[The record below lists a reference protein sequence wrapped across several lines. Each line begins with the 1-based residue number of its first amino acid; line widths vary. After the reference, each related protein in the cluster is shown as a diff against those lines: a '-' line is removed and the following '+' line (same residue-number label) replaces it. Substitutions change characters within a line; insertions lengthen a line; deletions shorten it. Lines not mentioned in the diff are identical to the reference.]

1 MPSENPKFI
10 GLVEIRR
17 VSFPVGISVQST
29 KPKFMTMKHLF
40 RYGTLFA
47 VAAAL
52 LSLTSCQKETFVES
66 DGQTLSDAT
75 ARKGEDNVTFYALVG
90 GTTLDKL
97 SARSGEQV
105 LNSAPITGLQ
115 ASEKILAIDFRPA
128 TGQLYGLG
136 SNSRLYVIN
145 PMTGVARPIT
155 PPGSSSATYTFT
167 TPLSGTIA
175 GFDFNPTVDRIR
187 VVTNTGQNL
196 RLNPE
201 TGAVAA
207 VDGAIN
213 GVAGAMISA
222 VAYSNNVA
230 GATVTVLYDIDL
242 TTKKLYRQN
251 PPNNGT
257 LEEIG
262 SLNLN
267 IKGEGGFDIPANGY
281 GGYGLFEVDGKPTL
295 FSVDLRSGSTRVL
308 AKYTKKYTAIAI
320 PTRSVAYAVDASNRL
335 IIFSPSSANAWERW
349 NSDYSGSSGGSYGGD
364 GSYNGGGYSD
374 GGNYSGGGYGGSY
387 DGDDYG
393 SGSTT
398 PKSLTGLQAGEKVLG
413 IDFRPLNGQLY
424 ALGSTGR
431 IYTVNTAS
439 GLVTP
444 VGTGPISL
452 SGTQFGF
459 DFNPLVDRLRIL
471 SNGGQNLRF
480 NPNDGTTIT
489 DAPLNYTAT
498 PGVTP
503 GVTAG
508 AYTNNFAG
516 TTSTMLFDIDTNS
529 DKLVLQSPPNSGVLV
544 ERGSLGVNV
553 EANNGFDI
561 GGASNIAYALLT
573 SGGSTKLYTI
583 NISTGKATAISSF
596 PSTVQGLA
604 IGLGF

>member
-1 MPSENPKFI
+1 
-10 GLVEIRR
+10 
-17 VSFPVGISVQST
+17 
-29 KPKFMTMKHLF
+29 MKQLF
-40 RYGTLFA
+40 RYGTLCA

-52 LSLTSCQKETFVES
+52 LSLTSCQKEDIIES
-66 DGQTLSDAT
+66 DGQILSDAT
-75 ARKGEDNVTFYALVG
+75 ARRGDDDVTFYALAD
-90 GTTLDKL
+90 GTILDKL
-97 SARSGEQV
+97 STEGKEKV
-105 LNSAPITGLQ
+105 LNSALITGLQ
-115 ASEKILAIDFRPA
+115 ANEKILAIDFRPA

-155 PPGSSSATYTFT
+155 PPGSSSSTYTFT

-187 VVTNTGQNL
+187 VVTNAGQNL

-201 TGAVAA
+201 TGAVAG
-207 VDGAIN
+207 VDAAIN
-213 GVAGAMISA
+213 GVAGAMIAA
-222 VAYSNNVA
+222 VAYTNNVA
-230 GATVTVLYDIDL
+230 GATETVLYDIDL
-242 TTKKLYRQN
+242 TTKKLYRQD
-251 PPNNGT
+251 PPNAGA
-257 LEEIG
+257 LVEVG
-262 SLNLN
+262 PLKLN
-267 IKGEGGFDIPANGY
+267 ITGEGGFDIPA
-281 GGYGLFEVDGKPTL
+281 GGYDGFGLFEVDKKPTL
-295 FSVDLRSGSTRVL
+295 FSIDLRSGK
-308 AKYTKKYTAIAI
+308 AKEITKFAKKYTAIAI
-320 PTRSVAYAVDASNRL
+320 PTRSVAYAVDAGNKL
-335 IIFSPSSANAWERW
+335 LIFSLSNDDDDDRYYAN
-349 NSDYSGSSGGSYGGD
+349 
-364 GSYNGGGYSD
+364 
-374 GGNYSGGGYGGSY
+374 GN
-387 DGDDYG
+387 
-393 SGSTT
+393 TT
-398 PKSLTGLQAGEKVLG
+398 PKSLTGLQADEKVLG

-471 SNGGQNLRF
+471 SNAGQNLRF
-480 NPNDGTTIT
+480 NPNTGTLAAT

-516 TTSTMLFDIDTNS
+516 TTSTELFDIDTDS
-529 DKLVLQSPPNSGVLV
+529 DNLVLQNPPNSGVLV
-544 ERGSLGVNV
+544 VRGSLGVNV
-553 EANNGFDI
+553 DANNGFDI
-561 GGASNIAYALLT
+561 GGASNVAYALLT

-583 NISTGKATAISSF
+583 NISKGKATAISSF
-596 PSTVQGLA
+596 PATVQGLA